1 MTRIFHLTT
10 TSALKA
16 GLADDYAPAGWEREG
31 FIHCSPDA
39 ATVLAVARSY
49 FLASTEPVL
58 VLEIE
63 TDRLTAECRFE
74 APAPLV
80 GGGAHRT
87 PGKLFPHV
95 YGRIDRAAIGR
106 VGKLSR
112 SSDGFVWPDAWES
125 LNEPASAAE
134 P

>member
-10 TSALKA
+10 ASAFKA
-16 GLADDYAPAGWEREG
+16 GLTDYDYAPPGWEREG

-39 ATVLAVARSY
+39 ETVLAVAKSY

-63 TDRLTAECRFE
+63 TERLRAECRFE
-74 APAPLV
+74 APAPLP

-95 YGRIDRAAIGR
+95 YGRIDRAAIVA
-106 VGKLSR
+106 VGTLQR
-112 SSDGFVWPDAWES
+112 SGDTFVWPQTWEP
-125 LNEPASAAE
+125 LARP
-134 P
+134 